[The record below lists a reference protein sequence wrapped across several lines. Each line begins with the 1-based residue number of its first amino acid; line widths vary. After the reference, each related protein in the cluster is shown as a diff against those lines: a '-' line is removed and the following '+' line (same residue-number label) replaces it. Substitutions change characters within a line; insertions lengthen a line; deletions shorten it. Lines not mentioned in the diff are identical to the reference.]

1 MNTAEGR
8 ELFRERK
15 KIVEHP
21 FGVTKAVWG
30 FRQFL
35 CRTRERTTAEQS
47 LAFLAYNLRRV
58 HNIFKANGG
67 DLIAAMV

>member
-1 MNTAEGR
+1 MAENYNI
-8 ELFRERK
+8 FKERK

-21 FGVTKAVWG
+21 FGVTKSVWD

-35 CRTRERTTAEQS
+35 CRTGEQTTAEQS

-58 HNIFKANGG
+58 CNNFKENEF
-67 DLIAAMV
+67 V